1 MPARAVEARG
11 NHPGR
16 GAFPE
21 VRLQAKDRVPGRR
34 DFAAPGPGAGVRQ
47 RPPGSERE
55 RADGDRPRLPG
66 EPGAPLDVAF
76 EAHPAA
82 EEDFGLPPGPEL
94 EQSGALEEEL
104 PLFRKEKV
112 EPGEVDLDVVRLDL
126 GEVGVPGQIQREVG
140 GQPVLQVQTGLRL
153 AFEVGLAGER
163 LAAEG
168 GEGLHLEA
176 VAAAD
181 VLQAGERCVLGR
193 LGDTP
198 HEVLADVGP
207 EDVLVLP
214 PDGALDGDPH
224 HRFLHVG
231 EADGGE
237 RDRHLEHPAL
247 GVHGGLGGEDAV
259 PVPVGAVEAFVR
271 EERVVLGAERADLED
286 VAVPAVEIG
295 VEGDDH
301 PVVLADPAAAVEDR
315 PVDPVGFGIEEREP
329 EVERVVVVGD
339 PHLGPLAGGRAVH
352 RVALPEAGDRADL
365 GPERFVEHAVHAGR
379 SLDADRPRFAVLS
392 GR

>member
-1 MPARAVEARG
+1 MVRS
-11 NHPGR
+11 
-16 GAFPE
+16 PE
-21 VRLQAKDRVPGRR
+21 VGLQAEDRVPSGR
-34 DFAAPGPGAGVRQ
+34 DFAVPRSGAGVRQ

-104 PLFRKEKV
+104 PLFRKEEV

-126 GEVGVPGQIQREVG
+126 GEVGVPGEIERQVG

-153 AFEVGLAGER
+153 AFEVGLAGEL

-176 VAAAD
+176 VPAAD
-181 VLQAGERCVLGR
+181 VLQPGERRVLGG
-193 LGDTP
+193 LGDSP
-198 HEVLADVGP
+198 HEILPDVGP
-207 EDVLVLP
+207 EDRLVLP
-214 PDGALDGDPH
+214 PDGALEGDSH
-224 HRFLHVG
+224 DRFLHVG

-237 RDRHLEHPAL
+237 RDRHFEHPAL
-247 GVHGGLGGEDAV
+247 GVHGGLGGEDPV

-271 EERVVLGAERADLED
+271 EEGVVLGAERANLED
-286 VAVPAVEIG
+286 VAVPAVEVG

-301 PVVLADPAAAVEDR
+301 PVVLADPAAAVEDGAE
-315 PVDPVGFGIEEREP
+315 DAVGLRIEE
-329 EVERVVVVGD
+329 
-339 PHLGPLAGGRAVH
+339 
-352 RVALPEAGDRADL
+352 
-365 GPERFVEHAVHAGR
+365 
-379 SLDADRPRFAVLS
+379 
-392 GR
+392 